1 MVGGGAGAKR
11 AAAPAAAPAA
21 AVACTEESEASK
33 QRESLVA
40 GYLNLAADAAHNF
53 TDGLLL
59 GGAYTKGF
67 WTGVPTTLAILMHEV
82 PHEVGDIAILMQAG
96 FAKSDAIRAQLCTA
110 FGALAGTLVAIATG
124 EQQADLLLNFTAGG
138 FIYVATVDV
147 LPPLL
152 AQPSSAFQTAMQ
164 MLAMCTG
171 VAMMVIVI
179 AFE

>member
-1 MVGGGAGAKR
+1 MLFAHVGSCC
-11 AAAPAAAPAA
+11 
-21 AVACTEESEASK
+21 ACGV
-33 QRESLVA
+33 R
-40 GYLNLAADAAHNF
+40 
-53 TDGLLL
+53 L
-59 GGAYTKGF
+59 GGR
-67 WTGVPTTLAILMHEV
+67 
-82 PHEVGDIAILMQAG
+82 Q
-96 FAKSDAIRAQLCTA
+96 
-110 FGALAGTLVAIATG
+110 
-124 EQQADLLLNFTAGG
+124 GG